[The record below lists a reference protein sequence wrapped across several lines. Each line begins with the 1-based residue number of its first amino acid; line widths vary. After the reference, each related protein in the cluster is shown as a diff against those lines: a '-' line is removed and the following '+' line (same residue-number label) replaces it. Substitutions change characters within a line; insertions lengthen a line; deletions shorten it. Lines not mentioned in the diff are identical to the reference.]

1 MVNIPNWL
9 LGSLVAY
16 YEAQG
21 TNISSLWPNDS
32 LTPIVSW
39 MKNVIIV
46 LFMDEK
52 RSSRFSLQL
61 VVPHTQ
67 LHVIDYWK

>member
-1 MVNIPNWL
+1 MVDTPNWV

-16 YEAQG
+16 NEAQG

-32 LTPIVSW
+32 ITPIASW

-52 RSSRFSLQL
+52 RSSQFSLQL
-61 VVPHTQ
+61 VVPHAQ
-67 LHVIDYWK
+67 LHVIDYRK